1 MTKRRAGALI
11 LAACLVPAAPAI
23 AADPPPAVVS
33 PPPAVPRVSPEAGEQ
48 PLVPERPPDTE
59 QAWRERFSTLRNRIE
74 ERTRLLAIK
83 RAELYDKIEKGQTA
97 KKPRGWAIE
106 GFVINTEPPRG
117 EEPKFI
123 DPLERE
129 VRDLEEEVTRLKREL
144 RDLDFQASVAGV
156 PKAWR
161 QD

>member
-1 MTKRRAGALI
+1 MGALI
-11 LAACLVPAAPAI
+11 LAACLALASPAL
-23 AADPPPAVVS
+23 AADPSPAVVP
-33 PPPAVPRVSPEAGEQ
+33 PPPAVPRLTDEAAVQSPA
-48 PLVPERPPDTE
+48 PERPPDTE
-59 QAWRERFSTLRNRIE
+59 QAWRERFSALRTRIE

-83 RAELYDKIEKGQTA
+83 RAELYDKIERGQTA

-117 EEPKFI
+117 EEPRFI

-129 VRDLEEEVTRLKREL
+129 VHDLEEEVVRLKREL

-161 QD
+161 ED